1 METDEERGGG
11 TDTRQAEEEEVR
23 GGGESIEKH
32 TEEIKDK
39 MEKYLILSV
48 CKYADYLQLLI
59 SY

>member
-1 METDEERGGG
+1 METDEQRGGG
-11 TDTRQAEEEEVR
+11 TDTRHGEEEEEWGVR
-23 GGGESIEKH
+23 RGEKH

-48 CKYADYLQLLI
+48 CKYADSLQLLI

>member
-11 TDTRQAEEEEVR
+11 TDTRQGEEEEER
-23 GGGESIEKH
+23 GGESVEKH